1 MASVITDGSVFQFRD
16 LVLHGVLVTW
26 SHRLGIRL
34 ASHEYLKRDGGEQEP
49 MGAAVG
55 RFSYRCVFLG
65 PDATARYNNLVLSVR
80 QNPRGILVDPRL
92 GRIQA
97 ACEGIEASETPET
110 GVDCIEFEV
119 RFAEDALDTALA
131 SAQPLGPS
139 AYAAQVT
146 DAMGS
151 LTDLV
156 DARFLGNPA
165 TSFQAVLKYV
175 EALGRAAETYTDAAL
190 ASLQTD
196 TPDPTLRQ
204 LLGVVL
210 AQRDGFLGAL
220 AATLAYT
227 LEPDVSLTP
236 YRAQARQVYSSC
248 LQLQDAITALKP
260 PVILFPVGT
269 AMSLVQVAVTLYG
282 KDARRKVPE
291 IRSLNRIP
299 TPYWI
304 PGGTVLKVVAPQV
317 RQ

>member
-1 MASVITDGSVFQFRD
+1 MFQFRD

-34 ASHEYLKRDGGEQEP
+34 ASHEPLKRDGGEQEP

-65 PDATARYNNLVLSVR
+65 ADATARYNNLVLSVR

-110 GVDCIEFEV
+110 GVDCIEFEA

-146 DAMGS
+146 AALGS

-156 DARFLGNPA
+156 DARFLGNPVR
-165 TSFQAVLKYV
+165 SFLSVLQYA
-175 EALGRAAETYTDAAL
+175 EALGRAAEAYADAAL
-190 ASLQTD
+190 AALQTD
-196 TPDPTLRQ
+196 SPNPALRQ

-210 AQRDGFLGAL
+210 AQQDAL
-220 AATLAYT
+220 LVALQATRAYT

-236 YRAQARQVYSSC
+236 YRAQARQVYSAC
-248 LQLQDAITALKP
+248 LQLQDSITALKP
-260 PVILFPVGT
+260 PVILFPVTT
-269 AMSLVQVAVTLYG
+269 AMSLVQVAVVLYG
-282 KDARRKVPE
+282 KDAQSKVPE
-291 IRSLNRIP
+291 IRALNRLE

-304 PGGTVLKVVAPQV
+304 PAGTVLKVVAPQV